1 MSVWN
6 ERYAGEAFAF
16 GTEPN
21 AWLASVADR
30 LKPGSRI
37 LALGEGEGRNAV
49 WLAQRGHRVEAVDA
63 SAVGLAKARRLA
75 EERGVTLTTTVA
87 DLAEYRP
94 EVAAYDAVILVFLHL
109 PPALRAAVHGLA
121 EAALVPG
128 GLVVLQAFTPRQLA
142 FTSGGPRQSELLY
155 DAELLRGDFRGI
167 TWEALREEELELEEG
182 PLHRGRAA
190 VVGGLGRRVA

>member
-49 WLAQRGHRVEAVDA
+49 WLAQQGHRVEAVDA

-142 FTSGGPRQSELLY
+142 FTSGGPRQAELLY

>member
-21 AWLASVADR
+21 VWLESVADR
-30 LKPGSRI
+30 LKPRSRI

-49 WLAQRGHRVEAVDA
+49 WLAQQGHRVEAVDA
-63 SAVGLAKARRLA
+63 SSVGLAKARRLA

-94 EVAAYDAVILVFLHL
+94 EVAAYDAAILVFLHL

-128 GLVVLQAFTPRQLA
+128 GFVILQAFTPRQLA
-142 FTSGGPRQSELLY
+142 FTSGGPRQAEMLY
-155 DAELLRGDFRGI
+155 DAETLRGDFPGV
-167 TWEALREEELELEEG
+167 TWEALREEELELDEG
-182 PLHRGRAA
+182 PNHLGRAA
-190 VVGGLGRRVA
+190 VVSGLGRRIA